1 MTSSGAVVFVQVELA
16 MGLIAAGEAAAV
28 VVEAINM
35 HISATELPS
44 IARRRMLSMDAI
56 PVAIV
61 SVVIGDPES
70 IVIPCA
76 ILVVGLA
83 ADMFMLLEP
92 IDMPDSGCGRHCT
105 RPFPL
110 ARRLS
115 TLFGYMPVLM

>member
-1 MTSSGAVVFVQVELA
+1 MFVQVELA
-16 MGLIAAGEAAAV
+16 IGLIAAVEAAAV
-28 VVEAINM
+28 VVEAIEIHM
-35 HISATELPS
+35 SAIELPS
-44 IARRRMLSMDAI
+44 IACRRMLFMDSI

-115 TLFGYMPVLM
+115 ILFGYMPVLM